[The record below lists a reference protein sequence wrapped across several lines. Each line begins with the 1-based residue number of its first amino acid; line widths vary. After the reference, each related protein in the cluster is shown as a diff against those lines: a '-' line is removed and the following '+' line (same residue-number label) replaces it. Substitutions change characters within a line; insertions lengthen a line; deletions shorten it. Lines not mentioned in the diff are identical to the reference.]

1 MFGGL
6 FGKKKKDES
15 TVNYGGYNS
24 DMDNISDID
33 QLYATDESI
42 MNKFA
47 EAISNEDKSAIRSLI
62 EQGRKIEAIKM
73 IRDITGA
80 GLKEAKDMAEDYNRY
95 L

>member
-6 FGKKKKDES
+6 FGRKKKEES
-15 TVNYGGYNS
+15 LVKYNEYNA
-24 DMDNISDID
+24 DMDKISDID
-33 QLYATDESI
+33 QLYAADESI
-42 MNKFA
+42 LKKFA
-47 EAISNEDKSAIRSLI
+47 EAISNEDKSAIRSLM

>member
-1 MFGGL
+1 ML
-6 FGKKKKDES
+6 Q
-15 TVNYGGYNS
+15 T
-24 DMDNISDID
+24 
-33 QLYATDESI
+33 
-42 MNKFA
+42 NKFA

-73 IRDITGA
+73 IRDMTGA